1 MGLIKT
7 ESEIAKMRISCKIVA
22 DVLKHIKQFIVPGIS
37 TAEIDR
43 IIEEY
48 IISRGGK
55 PAFKGYGGG
64 KNPFPASS
72 CVSVNEEVVHGIPGK
87 RILEE
92 GDIVS
97 VDVGVLKDGYYG
109 DAAYTYPVGEIS
121 PKKRKLLQITEE
133 SLYQG
138 IERAIPNNTINDIAC
153 AIQDYVEGNGFSVVR
168 ELVGHGI
175 GSKLHEEPAVPN
187 YYSKHNT
194 QKLYKG
200 MTLAIEPMVNSGTY
214 EIKVKADGWTMIT
227 KDGEPSAHFEHTI
240 LITDFKPEILTL

>member
-7 ESEIAKMRISCKIVA
+7 EDEIAKMRVSSRIVS

-37 TAEIDR
+37 TAEIDK
-43 IIEEY
+43 IIEDY
-48 IISRGGK
+48 IISRGGR
-55 PAFKGYGGG
+55 PAFKGYGDE
-64 KNPFPASS
+64 KNPFPASA
-72 CVSVNEEVVHGIPGK
+72 CVSVNEEVVHGIPGH

-109 DAAYTYPVGEIS
+109 DGAYTYPVGEVS
-121 PKKRKLLQITEE
+121 EKKKRLLRVTEE
-133 SLYQG
+133 SLYRG
-138 IERAIPNNTINDIAC
+138 IAKAVPKNSINDIAC

-175 GSKLHEEPAVPN
+175 GSHLHEEPAVPN

-194 QKLYKG
+194 QKLYRG
-200 MTLAIEPMVNSGTY
+200 MTLAIEPMVNSGSY
-214 EIKVKADGWTMIT
+214 EIKVKSDGWTMVT

-240 LITDFKPEILTL
+240 LITDSEPEILTL

>member
-7 ESEIAKMRISCKIVA
+7 EDEIAKMRVSCKIVS
-22 DVLKHIKQFIVPGIS
+22 DVLKHIKQFIVPGIT
-37 TAEIDR
+37 TAEIDK
-43 IIEEY
+43 IIENF

-64 KNPFPASS
+64 KNPFPASA
-72 CVSVNEEVVHGIPGK
+72 CVSVNEEVVHGIPGNRMLK
-87 RILEE
+87 E

-109 DAAYTYPVGEIS
+109 DAAYTYSVGEIS
-121 PKKRKLLQITEE
+121 EKKKKLLLVTEE
-133 SLYQG
+133 SLYEG
-138 IERAIPNNTINDIAC
+138 IAQAVPNNTINDIAC
-153 AIQDYVEGNGFSVVR
+153 AIQNYVEGKGFSVVR

-187 YYSKHNT
+187 YYSKYNT

-214 EIKVKADGWTMIT
+214 EIKVKADGWTTVT

-240 LITDFKPEILTL
+240 LITNSEPEILTL